1 MSRPAHPLSIRRTFG
16 EIFRVYR
23 NHWRFLIPAAIVI
36 LLPQALVDS
45 ILDGFNVEGID
56 SAKDIALIGATVL
69 TVAVNLGGQAFYAG
83 LTAAAVVDWEAG
95 LPLPALR
102 QLIRALPIGRLIL
115 LDLIVTLGAAIGFVL
130 FVIPGLLFLAYL
142 GVSAA
147 VLKLEHL
154 GVWEAMKRSIEL
166 VRGHLGRVLVL
177 VVGVTIVTELLV
189 QAISAPF
196 HGLPLV
202 AGVDLAADGLTQ
214 PIEGLAIAIVAIR
227 LLELRGDAP
236 APDVM
241 ARALVSRH
249 D

>member
-227 LLELRGDAP
+227 LLELRGEAP
-236 APDVM
+236 EPGM
-241 ARALVSRH
+241 LARSLVSEH
-249 D
+249 G